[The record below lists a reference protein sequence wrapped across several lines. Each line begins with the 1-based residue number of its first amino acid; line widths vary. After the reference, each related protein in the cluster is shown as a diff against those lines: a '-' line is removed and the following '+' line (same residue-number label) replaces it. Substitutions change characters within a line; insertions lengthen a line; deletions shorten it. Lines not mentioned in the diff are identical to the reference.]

1 MTQRKQI
8 TLMILLM
15 LLCCGIMAWV
25 DGVLS
30 PPYVVKSA
38 IKVVLFLTVPLL
50 FSRLVAPLGLRDL
63 FRANRQGM
71 KLALCLAIPLYLLI
85 LGAYFLLK
93 DVFDFSQVTTAL
105 TGNIGVNKDNFVF
118 VAIYI
123 AFVNSLLEEFFF
135 RGFAYL
141 SLCKVLSKKIASIFS
156 AALFA
161 LYHVAIMRGWFSIW
175 VFVIA
180 LVGLFV
186 GGLIFNALNDR
197 LKSIYPSWFVHAS
210 ANFAINTIGFILFG
224 IL

>member
-1 MTQRKQI
+1 MTKRKQAI
-8 TLMILLM
+8 LMMLLV

-30 PPYVVKSA
+30 PPYAIKSA
-38 IKVVLFLTVPLL
+38 VKVILFLTVPLL
-50 FSRLVAPLGLRDL
+50 FSRFGTALDFRSL
-63 FRANRQGM
+63 FRVNRQGM
-71 KLALCLAIPLYLLI
+71 RLALCLAIPLYLLI

-105 TGNIGVNKDNFVF
+105 TGNIGVNKENFVF
-118 VAIYI
+118 VALYI

-141 SLCKVLSKKIASIFS
+141 SLTQVLSPKIASLFS
-156 AALFA
+156 AVVFA

-175 VFVIA
+175 VFGITM
-180 LVGLFV
+180 VGLFA
-186 GGLIFNALNDR
+186 GGLIFNVLNAR
-197 LKSIYPSWFVHAS
+197 HKSIYPSWFVHAS